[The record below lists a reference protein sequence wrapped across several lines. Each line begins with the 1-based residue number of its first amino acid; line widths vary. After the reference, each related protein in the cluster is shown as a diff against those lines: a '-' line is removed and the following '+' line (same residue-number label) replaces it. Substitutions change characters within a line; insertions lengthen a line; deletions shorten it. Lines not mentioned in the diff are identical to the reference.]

1 MPKFVRRG
9 WVLISVKIIIII
21 IIISIEGQVS
31 YVASMATVL
40 HSLVS
45 SFVPLYLQVS
55 TSMF

>member
-9 WVLISVKIIIII
+9 WVLVSVKIIII

-40 HSLVS
+40 HSLMS